1 MENAP
6 MIVRLHNLSA
16 RVPVLDDLRAV
27 VDLMIACDSVEP
39 VGESVETIE
48 EDIRN
53 AWQMNGFN
61 LKTDAWVIVTNK
73 EQIVGYADVRQ
84 NENGQF
90 AMLLRV
96 HPDFRGRGIGTLLL
110 WMVEERARQLLQN
123 VGGDLRV
130 SLRSTLS
137 SLNQVGRSLF
147 EREGYAVTHRFWR
160 IVIEVDEMPQQSF
173 EELSQRG
180 RLKVDVMVDSQA
192 SLGPTQLQR
201 RTGMYMVYQYEVY
214 EKGLRAGKG
223 MQQAEDMVEEQA
235 CPLTV

>member
-1 MENAP
+1 

-27 VDLMIACDSVEP
+27 VDLMIACDIVEP
-39 VGESVETIE
+39 SGESVEAVG
-48 EDIRN
+48 EDIRD
-53 AWQMNGFN
+53 AWQMSGFN

-73 EQIVGYADVRQ
+73 GQLVGYADVRQ

-96 HPDFRGRGIGTLLL
+96 HPDFRGRGVGTLLL
-110 WMVEERARQLLQN
+110 WMVEERARQLVQN
-123 VGGDLRV
+123 VRSDLRV
-130 SLRSTLS
+130 SLCSTLS
-137 SLNQVGRSLF
+137 SLNQVGHSLF
-147 EREGYAVTHRFWR
+147 EREGYAVAHRFWR
-160 IVIEVDEMPQQSF
+160 IVIEMDEMPPQSF

-180 RLKVDVMVDSQA
+180 RLKVDVVVDSQA
-192 SLGPTQLQR
+192 SVGPMQR

-214 EKGLRAGKG
+214 EKELRAG
-223 MQQAEDMVEEQA
+223 MQQEEDMVEEEA